1 MSDIQDQY
9 EMELAEERLR
19 RRKLQEQLDQSGVVE
34 IIETKTKQLISFH
47 LIAFDSVCIMMNLIY
62 IYIIIIII
70 IAFLYF

>member
-19 RRKLQEQLDQSGVVE
+19 RRKLQKQLDQSGVVE

-47 LIAFDSVCIMMNLIY
+47 LIAFDSECIMINLLY
-62 IYIIIIII
+62 IYMYI
-70 IAFLYF
+70 L